1 MAISQSEYQHFGRS
15 ERAKDISNRLSFEI
29 LLVDDEPLILSALSL
44 CLKDSGHR
52 VTTALCGQNALDV
65 LHQKPFDLVIT
76 DLNMPGVDGITVLR
90 RAKEIG
96 ANTKVIIMTGSVLP
110 ASTRRLIFREANGF
124 LAKPFSLAELH
135 RAVDSC
141 LGNEVLQAGP
151 CRQTPCGSVEALP
164 P

>member
-1 MAISQSEYQHFGRS
+1 MTISQSEYQRFGRNKRS
-15 ERAKDISNRLSFEI
+15 REVSNRLSFEI

-90 RAKEIG
+90 KAKAIRPK
-96 ANTKVIIMTGSVLP
+96 TKIVIMTGSVLP
-110 ASTRRLIFREANGF
+110 ASTRRLIFSEANGF

-135 RAVDSC
+135 GAVDSC
-141 LGNEVLQAGP
+141 LGSEVLRASP